1 MTRIYKM
8 KKKNLAS
15 ALLLAFHLM
24 GCAST
29 ETDAPKNVLIE
40 KAICCQ
46 DYSQISWIP
55 LTGEHIDLK
64 IDNQSQV
71 IAIENEKSYI
81 AAFSLPDNIDQ
92 IQVQLSS
99 WMRAKGVFAPK
110 VMLLDAQFKP
120 VSSLE
125 LTDFKVTPSDLF
137 RLTSYQST
145 FVLDREKTPYMLV
158 YSPLSY
164 RKDKITIPHPERLR
178 AEELGMARPMVVDPV
193 IEHAKWGE
201 LELKLRPLRLRAYR
215 ADEMPAS
222 ALKAATANLDL
233 SKAIESLNMQTE
245 PKVTQMSNTIMAETE
260 DFYNQQ
266 IHQAIEKVDISKAI
280 QWLEEAKRAGSTTAE
295 STFIKAIKEK

>member
-1 MTRIYKM
+1 M

-15 ALLLAFHLM
+15 ALLFATYLV

-29 ETDAPKNVLIE
+29 ETDTPKNVLIE
-40 KAICCQ
+40 KAVCCQ

-55 LTGEHIDLK
+55 LNGELIDLK
-64 IDNQSQV
+64 IDSQSQV
-71 IAIENEKSYI
+71 IEIENEKSYI

-92 IQVQLSS
+92 MKVQLSS

-110 VMLLDAQFKP
+110 VMFLDAQFKP

-125 LTDFKVTPSDLF
+125 LADFKVTPSDMF
-137 RLTSYQST
+137 HLTSYQSE

-164 RKDKITIPHPERLR
+164 RNDRVTIAHPERLR

-215 ADEMPAS
+215 ADEMPA
-222 ALKAATANLDL
+222 
-233 SKAIESLNMQTE
+233 KAIKTAASLEPNSMQANPVVAE
-245 PKVTQMSNTIMAETE
+245 MSNKIMAETE

-266 IHQAIEKVDISKAI
+266 IYQAIEKVDIPKALK
-280 QWLEEAKRAGSTTAE
+280 WLEEAKRAGSTSAE
-295 STFIKAIKEK
+295 STFVEAIKDK

>member
-1 MTRIYKM
+1 M
-8 KKKNLAS
+8 KKNKFAC
-15 ALLLAFHLM
+15 ALLLAIHLM

-29 ETDAPKNVLIE
+29 EADTPKNVLIE
-40 KAICCQ
+40 KAVCCQ

-55 LTGEHIDLK
+55 LTGELIDLK
-64 IDNQSQV
+64 IDSQSQV

-92 IQVQLSS
+92 MKVQLSS

-110 VMLLDAQFKP
+110 VIFLDAQFKA

-125 LTDFKVTPSDLF
+125 LADFKVTPSDMF
-137 RLTSYQST
+137 RLTSYQSE

-164 RKDKITIPHPERLR
+164 RKERVTIAHPERLR

-215 ADEMPAS
+215 ADEMPTSVTKTAAS
-222 ALKAATANLDL
+222 FEPDSMQANPVV
-233 SKAIESLNMQTE
+233 TE
-245 PKVTQMSNTIMAETE
+245 VSNKIMAETE

-266 IHQAIEKVDISKAI
+266 IYQAIEKVDISKALK
-280 QWLEEAKRAGSTTAE
+280 WLEEAKRAGSTSAE
-295 STFIKAIKEK
+295 TTFVEAIKEK